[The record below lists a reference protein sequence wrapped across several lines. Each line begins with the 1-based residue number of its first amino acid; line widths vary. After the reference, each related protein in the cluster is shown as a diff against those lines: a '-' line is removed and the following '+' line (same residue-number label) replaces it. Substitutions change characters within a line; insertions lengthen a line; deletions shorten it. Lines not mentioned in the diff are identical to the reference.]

1 MHRPQ
6 GARLN
11 NQWVD
16 DVTIGAW
23 AAGSASP
30 GEYLQVDLGSVK
42 MITNVSTQ
50 GRPSRHDQW
59 VTEYTV
65 SYSNDTNN
73 WKNYEG
79 DCVQVRGFYSGGY
92 LCLGYLIFLI
102 NMSLTGLIVS
112 VSFASLS

>member
-6 GARLN
+6 GARLY
-11 NQWVD
+11 NQWVKYI
-16 DVTIGAW
+16 TIGAW
-23 AAGSASP
+23 AAGSTSA

-42 MITNVSTQ
+42 MITKLATQ
-50 GRPSRHDQW
+50 GRPSMYDEW

-79 DCVQVRGFYSGGY
+79 DCVQVRTSISDLGVSSKKNSFRSDAGF
-92 LCLGYLIFLI
+92 F
-102 NMSLTGLIVS
+102 
-112 VSFASLS
+112 